1 MFHEGLFVVD
11 RRADPASHRQSDSVA
26 RNGKTTVWEGGTKV
40 QKHGNVVLI
49 YKLSFLVETQRCSV
63 SCTLDFGCF
72 GWLDVRWGMRW
83 LKVVHWLYKI
93 EVPGSD
99 RTRSGHPPSKR
110 EIKNSVCGEWIR
122 VRRRH
127 PAPYKEINNA
137 PSAFSFGDSIGGT
150 GGGDEPGFAVVGW
163 GGRGLSPSLLEA
175 TILHSSP
182 QAGENCDCFAA
193 TAD

>member
-1 MFHEGLFVVD
+1 
-11 RRADPASHRQSDSVA
+11 
-26 RNGKTTVWEGGTKV
+26 
-40 QKHGNVVLI
+40 
-49 YKLSFLVETQRCSV
+49 
-63 SCTLDFGCF
+63 LDFGCF

-83 LKVVHWLYKI
+83 LKVAHWLYKI

-110 EIKNSVCGEWIR
+110 ETKNSVRGEWIR

-127 PAPYKEINNA
+127 PAPYKENNNA

-150 GGGDEPGFAVVGW
+150 GAETSPASLWWGW
-163 GGRGLSPSLLEA
+163 GGRRLSPSLLEA
-175 TILHSSP
+175 IILHSSP
-182 QAGENCDCFAA
+182 QAGENVDCFAA